1 MRFSRLNSSLNVKV
15 EELSAQIANLNIENL
30 RLRASEQS
38 LARKLQ
44 REKERTRRLVGE
56 AEVAVSIH

>member
-15 EELSAQIANLNIENL
+15 EELSAQIATLNIENL
-30 RLRASEQS
+30 RLRASEQT

-44 REKERTRRLVGE
+44 REKDRTRRLVGE
-56 AEVAVSIH
+56 AEAAVSMH

>member
-15 EELSAQIANLNIENL
+15 EELSAQIASLNIENL

>member
-56 AEVAVSIH
+56 AEAAVSIH